1 MSLRDKYQNAVQ
13 TAKGLHMDGT
23 AQEKDGKLHFSGTVN
38 SVDEKNRIWNA
49 IKSVP
54 GWEQEVVADLKVN
67 EHAPAAVGTSGSS
80 QGGRSYTVK
89 SGDTLSRIAKEFYG
103 DAQAYHRIFDA
114 NRDQLSDPDKINPG
128 QVLKIPV

>member
-13 TAKGLHMDGT
+13 TAKSLRMDGT

-54 GWEQEVVADLKVN
+54 GWEQEVVADLHVS
-67 EHAPAAVGTSGSS
+67 EHAPAAVGT
-80 QGGRSYTVK
+80 GGPAASRTYTVK

-103 DAQAYHRIFDA
+103 DAQSYHRIFEA
-114 NRDQLSDPDKINPG
+114 NRDQLSDPDKIQPG

>member
-13 TAKGLHMDGT
+13 TAKGLRMDGN

-54 GWEQEVVADLKVN
+54 GWEQEVVADIRVN
-67 EHAPAAVGTSGSS
+67 EHAPAAVGTSGAAA
-80 QGGRSYTVK
+80 GGRTYTVK
-89 SGDTLSRIAKEFYG
+89 SGDTLSHIAKEFYG

-114 NRDQLSDPDKINPG
+114 NRDQLTDPDKIKPG